1 MHVHS
6 KLKDTRWCLID
17 ATAFVDDTDL
27 GGKEVGARGDR
38 IEYRGSATHCTKKT
52 RRL

>member
-1 MHVHS
+1 MN
-6 KLKDTRWCLID
+6 
-17 ATAFVDDTDL
+17 ATALVDDTDL

-38 IEYRGSATHCTKKT
+38 VEYWSWATHRTKKA